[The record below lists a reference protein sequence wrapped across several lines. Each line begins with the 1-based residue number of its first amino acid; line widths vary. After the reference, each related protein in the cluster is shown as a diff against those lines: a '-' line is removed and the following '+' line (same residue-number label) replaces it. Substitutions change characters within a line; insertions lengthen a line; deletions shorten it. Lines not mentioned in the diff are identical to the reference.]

1 MRNKVTVKSL
11 LRLVDTDVLEAIAIE
26 TNVNYK
32 SKKLPGEVVFKLLL
46 MSILDNTKIS
56 LRIME
61 KTFSNNLF
69 KIYSGVEKEETI
81 KFNSISERLSLISSS
96 YFEKI
101 YEHVNLLSK
110 KHLSKDLDKYLIR
123 QFDST
128 SLSIS
133 SKLLKKG
140 MVNGL

>member
-1 MRNKVTVKSL
+1 MRNKVTLKSL
-11 LRLVDTDVLEAIAIE
+11 LTLVDTDILDSIAIE

-32 SKKLPGEVVFKLLL
+32 SKKLSGEVIFKLLL

-81 KFNSISERLSLISSS
+81 KFNNISERLSIINSS
-96 YFEKI
+96 YFERI
-101 YEHVNLLSK
+101 YEHVVLLSK
-110 KHLSKDLDKYLIR
+110 KHL
-123 QFDST
+123 
-128 SLSIS
+128 
-133 SKLLKKG
+133 
-140 MVNGL
+140 